1 MLLLSGDY
9 VCLLQMFGWRLGANE
24 VQLGIVMAHFLN
36 KVQLLH
42 MRSFFLLFFLWS
54 LALIAV
60 VHAMYCIV

>member
-36 KVQLLH
+36 KVQMLH
-42 MRSFFLLFFLWS
+42 MRSFFFFFFFGH
-54 LALIAV
+54 
-60 VHAMYCIV
+60 VHS